1 MMMRVAHILLPLLM
15 MATTPRFCRGDDSAT
30 ALQYASAELKG
41 DREIVIE
48 AVKQNGGAL
57 WYASAELKGDREI
70 VIEAVKQNG
79 NSLQCASAE
88 LKGDREIVM
97 EAVKQ
102 NGNALVYASAALKGD
117 REIVM
122 VAVARLSAALMYAAP
137 ALRNGGLK
145 AHLEDMT
152 RNRFTVPKETFIAT
166 ILFGAKATAVSDAG
180 AESSSGSFS
189 SSSSSS
195 SSSRCVL
202 SKLQPSIS
210 LPGPFS
216 TQIKRLIWGYAGV
229 RNGPKWRVIEAAAA
243 RLGVSF

>member
-1 MMMRVAHILLPLLM
+1 M
-15 MATTPRFCRGDDSAT
+15 
-30 ALQYASAELKG
+30 
-41 DREIVIE
+41 E
-48 AVKQNGGAL
+48 AVRQTWRAL
-57 WYASAELKGDREI
+57 RY
-70 VIEAVKQNG
+70 
-79 NSLQCASAE
+79 ASAE

-102 NGNALVYASAALKGD
+102 SGNALRHASAELQGD

-122 VAVARLSAALMYAAP
+122 VAVERLPAALMYAAP

-145 AHLEDMT
+145 AYLEDMT

-180 AESSSGSFS
+180 AESSSGSIS
-189 SSSSSS
+189 SSISSSR
-195 SSSRCVL
+195 RCVL